1 MVSIVILHSIHRL
14 RTKWW
19 GQATAAETEA
29 AAGVHKNQPTDGS
42 DRNSIRGGGSGDG
55 GSRGSGSGNIGNGA
69 ATAAREIYIKRGG
82 CGGHG
87 GNGGGS
93 SGGSGCD
100 CCCCCGGGCGDGS
113 MMRGRG
119 GQGGVIALMV

>member
-1 MVSIVILHSIHRL
+1 MVSIAILHSIHRL

-29 AAGVHKNQPTDGS
+29 AAGVHKNQPTDRSDS

-55 GSRGSGSGNIGNGA
+55 GSRGSVSGNIGNGA

-93 SGGSGCD
+93 SGSNGCG
-100 CCCCCGGGCGDGS
+100 CCCCCGG